1 MKHKY
6 KLAILFGV
14 SHGINDF
21 IVGYLLALLSAT
33 QHDIQF
39 TSIAFLIYAFI
50 AFGGQVPVGILIDKI
65 RQVKSFSLMAILLMI
80 GAIVVSYFN
89 VFLAILLSAMAS
101 AMIHV
106 CGGAVCYQLEKGKS
120 TLAGIFTSPGVV
132 GLIIGGILGASSF
145 AYFYVFILLLF
156 VILFLLSKIDF
167 PFYDKSNSDES
178 STEILDTHD
187 FVMLILLLSI
197 ALRSLFWNIFH
208 IMNYGNNL
216 HLLSLA
222 TAAFLGKIIGGYFSD
237 KIGWKKWIFVTL
249 LLSVFFLTF
258 GKQYFPLVCV
268 GIACLQSAVPI
279 TMVLVQHQIKNSPA
293 TGAGLALGFS
303 IILAGLPSYVQ
314 QFRNIQTNTLFLLVL
329 SMVFV
334 FCNGWILRKYKS
346 K

>member
-6 KLAILFGV
+6 KMATLFGV

-21 IVGYLLALLSAT
+21 IAGYLLALLSAT

-39 TSIAFLIYAFI
+39 TSISFLIYAFI
-50 AFGGQVPVGILIDKI
+50 AFGGQVPVGIWIDKV
-65 RQVKSFSLMAILLMI
+65 REVKSFSLIAILLMI
-80 GAIVVSYFN
+80 GAVVISYFN
-89 VFLAILLSAMAS
+89 VFWAILFSAS
-101 AMIHV
+101 ASAIIHV

-145 AYFYVFILLLF
+145 AYFYVFIALLL
-156 VILFLLSKIDF
+156 VILFFLSKLDF
-167 PFYDKSNSDES
+167 PLYATSNSNE
-178 STEILDTHD
+178 TIELLDTHD

-208 IMNYGNNL
+208 VMSYGNNL
-216 HLLSLA
+216 QLLSLA
-222 TAAFLGKIIGGYFSD
+222 VAAFLGKLMGGFFSD

-249 LLSVFFLTF
+249 LLSVLFLTF

-268 GIACLQSAVPI
+268 GIVCLQSAVPI